1 MKYIKRFYDED
12 LRRLVI
18 EKLNVKPSQV
28 TSTYTEECV
37 GYGQGEHYEPVFFI
51 EVEED
56 ADLE

>member
-12 LRRLVI
+12 LRKMII

-28 TSTYTEECV
+28 TSTYTEECK
-37 GYGQGEHYEPVFFI
+37 GYGMGEHYEPIFYI

-56 ADLE
+56 DADI